1 MTTINI
7 CPQDPAPA
15 APSRGS
21 ASTLNLALGYGRVST
36 AKQGLSRE
44 AQTETVQRAA
54 AFHVGGPDSGPDAVS
69 SEMFFDDDTSGSI
82 PFVDRPA
89 GRQLLARVRDALAA
103 GQNPTVIVTKVD
115 RLGRDTVDVSQTV
128 TLFESLGARI
138 VFLDINVDTRTAMG
152 RAFMQI
158 AAVFAELER
167 ARIRERIQTTLDLKR
182 SQNLVIGTVPYG
194 WDARDTGARNKT
206 GKPVRELVANPAEQQ
221 NIVAMARARAAG
233 ASYNQIARDLNRRG
247 ADTRMHHQPLLPVRL
262 LGIHRHELLAQ
273 QPVIVKAQLEMN
285 DVPNESVQP
294 IPPPRLL
301 ENRRGRRPHHV
312 IAGKRPHRRLLQRH
326 APPIVQGKG
335 GRVQLPRRTQILG
348 RGATRWC
355 QPITAFAS
363 RFHSKCHSTMPPCQT
378 GGTS

>member
-1 MTTINI
+1 MRGVCLSKYMTTINT

-15 APSRGS
+15 VPSRGS
-21 ASTLNLALGYGRVST
+21 ASTPNLALGYGRVST

-54 AFHVGGPDSGPDAVS
+54 VFYTVGNSGTDAV

-103 GQNPTVIVTKVD
+103 GLSPTIIVTKVD

-194 WDARDTGARNKT
+194 WDDRPTGTHRRWHPAK
-206 GKPVRELVANPAEQQ
+206 KCRERSHRPLHPSPDGVG
-221 NIVAMARARAAG
+221 VSVVLGSMGMARQDAR
-233 ASYNQIARDLNRRG
+233 YNDVKLFMQH
-247 ADTRMHHQPLLPVRL
+247 HHQPSNHANYDQHPKDQ
-262 LGIHRHELLAQ
+262 HHCHH
-273 QPVIVKAQLEMN
+273 
-285 DVPNESVQP
+285 
-294 IPPPRLL
+294 PR
-301 ENRRGRRPHHV
+301 NGSPSRPRNPRPGRRL
-312 IAGKRPHRRLLQRH
+312 HR
-326 APPIVQGKG
+326 
-335 GRVQLPRRTQILG
+335 
-348 RGATRWC
+348 
-355 QPITAFAS
+355 
-363 RFHSKCHSTMPPCQT
+363 
-378 GGTS
+378 

>member
-1 MTTINI
+1 MTTINT
-7 CPQDPAPA
+7 CPQDPAPVA
-15 APSRGS
+15 MAVRKDL
-21 ASTLNLALGYGRVST
+21 TLGYGRVST
-36 AKQGLSRE
+36 ARQGLSRE

-103 GQNPTVIVTKVD
+103 GLSPTIIVTKVD

-194 WDARDTGARNKT
+194 WDDRPTGTHNKA
-206 GKPVRELVANPAEQQ
+206 GKPIRELVPNEAEQAT
-221 NIVAMARARAAG
+221 ILDMARQKIAG
-233 ASYNQIARDLNRRG
+233 ISLTRIAQDLNRRG
-247 ADTRMHHQPLLPVRL
+247 IAT
-262 LGIHRHELLAQ
+262 
-273 QPVIVKAQLEMN
+273 K
-285 DVPNESVQP
+285 
-294 IPPPRLL
+294 
-301 ENRRGRRPHHV
+301 RRGERLNIGNVKGQCQVKPAFG
-312 IAGKRPHRRLLQRH
+312 IWSAG
-326 APPIVQGKG
+326 IVLKCLTNKT
-335 GRVQLPRRTQILG
+335 VQAFL
-348 RGATRWC
+348 ATHE
-355 QPITAFAS
+355 TD
-363 RFHSKCHSTMPPCQT
+363 
-378 GGTS
+378 

>member
-1 MTTINI
+1 MRGVCLSKYMTTSNT

-54 AFHVGGPDSGPDAVS
+54 AFYTVGNSGTDAV

-103 GQNPTVIVTKVD
+103 GLSPTIIVTKVD

-194 WDARDTGARNKT
+194 WDDRPAGTHNKA
-206 GKPVRELVANPAEQQ
+206 GKPIRELVPNEAEQA
-221 NIVAMARARAAG
+221 IILDMARQKIAG
-233 ASYNQIARDLNRRG
+233 ISLTRIAQDLNRRG
-247 ADTRMHHQPLLPVRL
+247 IAT
-262 LGIHRHELLAQ
+262 
-273 QPVIVKAQLEMN
+273 K
-285 DVPNESVQP
+285 
-294 IPPPRLL
+294 
-301 ENRRGRRPHHV
+301 RRGERLNIGNVKGQCQVKPAFG
-312 IAGKRPHRRLLQRH
+312 IWSAG
-326 APPIVQGKG
+326 IVLKCLTNKT
-335 GRVQLPRRTQILG
+335 VQAFL
-348 RGATRWC
+348 ATHE
-355 QPITAFAS
+355 TD
-363 RFHSKCHSTMPPCQT
+363 
-378 GGTS
+378 